1 MCLKTPKT
9 DKAVTDAVFNI
20 NKEYPNI
27 SIAFLYEQFKNVVN
41 IAIIGLFHAIPAA
54 KNPRYP
60 KLLPVVVRNLP
71 STPQIRIAPPSPASA
86 PAHKKALFCIFFT
99 FNPFSAAAL

>member
-1 MCLKTPKT
+1 MSLKYLIVDDGKP
-9 DKAVTDAVFNI
+9 
-20 NKEYPNI
+20 ELI
-27 SIAFLYEQFKNVVN
+27 SIAFPDTVSKEIKNVVN

-86 PAHKKALFCIFFT
+86 PAHKKALFLYFLYI
-99 FNPFSAAAL
+99 